1 MINSFDTEVAMDV
14 GINAAILYKNIQYWC
29 EKNQTNGQNE
39 HDGLFWTYN
48 SLAAFCEQ
56 FPYLTKR
63 QVEKALIILE
73 ENGYIKTGNFNKVAY
88 DRTKWYADIRNVKCI
103 SPTGEIDCAKKGNG
117 NHTEVKPI
125 PNINTNIKPNKE
137 DIYIVQKSQKA
148 KFIPPTIDEVR
159 DYCDER
165 GNDVDPEKF
174 ISYYESNGW
183 MVGRNHMKDWKAAIR
198 TWEKNSYG
206 KPLNSS
212 PSYQKPSGNP
222 FADLL
227 EKWEDEDE

>member
-103 SPTGEIDCAKKGNG
+103 SNTGEIDCAK
-117 NHTEVKPI
+117 I
-125 PNINTNIKPNKE
+125 S
-137 DIYIVQKSQKA
+137 KSE
-148 KFIPPTIDEVR
+148 IHSPYHR
-159 DYCDER
+159 R
-165 GNDVDPEKF
+165 GK
-174 ISYYESNGW
+174 
-183 MVGRNHMKDWKAAIR
+183 R
-198 TWEKNSYG
+198 
-206 KPLNSS
+206 
-212 PSYQKPSGNP
+212 
-222 FADLL
+222 LL
-227 EKWEDEDE
+227 